1 MLCEVESNRFSDYL
15 PLYRTRAAT
24 PLWGVTSSVAAIVYS
39 IRVASRSS
47 RQAQAFSCL
56 TRAKHALAYI
66 VNFEVATT
74 SPFILREE
82 TSSAYASRLQVYSK
96 IQDCMNVFAKYAR
109 IFRIQMSFNFSQNRT
124 VFSVRPSVTEKYC
137 TRSWDNKLSDCLP
150 LMTSAARH
158 SDRS

>member
-1 MLCEVESNRFSDYL
+1 M
-15 PLYRTRAAT
+15 TRAAK

-96 IQDCMNVFAKYAR
+96 IQDCMNVLLNMRAYSEFRCPLIFLR
-109 IFRIQMSFNFSQNRT
+109 IVLYFQ
-124 VFSVRPSVTEKYC
+124 
-137 TRSWDNKLSDCLP
+137 SDP
-150 LMTSAARH
+150 
-158 SDRS
+158 